1 MAVSCASRRYYISF
15 VKQYRIFNNVGV
27 NYSTASLKSLLLKEK
42 VVSMQNKISDVMKW
56 YENLTG
62 LDEIR
67 MAQNKVIEVQERFAT
82 AQEKRREVTL
92 ELNNLKNKIK
102 DIQEELVST
111 PRGDER
117 LIKSIFV
124 FTGKTFIINLR
135 IALNINILTKF

>member
-1 MAVSCASRRYYISF
+1 
-15 VKQYRIFNNVGV
+15 
-27 NYSTASLKSLLLKEK
+27 
-42 VVSMQNKISDVMKW
+42 MKW

-82 AQEKRREVTL
+82 AQEKRRGVTL
-92 ELNNLKNKIK
+92 ELNDLKNKIK

-117 LIKSIFV
+117 LIKQYFV
-124 FTGKTFIINLR
+124 FIQKPS
-135 IALNINILTKF
+135 